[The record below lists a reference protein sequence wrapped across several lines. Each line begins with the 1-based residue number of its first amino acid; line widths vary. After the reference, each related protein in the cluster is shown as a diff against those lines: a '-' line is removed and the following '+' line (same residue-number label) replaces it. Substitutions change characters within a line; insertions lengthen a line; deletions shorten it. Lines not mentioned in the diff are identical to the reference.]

1 MSLATKCLVLFGG
14 ATVLIVLAALTF
26 PWFRMTSL
34 IDQGQ
39 LELSRQMAAT
49 WDHLDRQAAAAEVG
63 NAPAVTPAEPGAEPT
78 PSTAVG
84 PELETPE
91 FARPVERGGVVAR
104 RLSLD
109 EATAMAESDRFI
121 RRALRSLQSNPDR
134 YDFQDSQWSGTS
146 REYRYAMAERSARAG
161 APTLA
166 SLIVLE
172 RRSVEAT
179 RMLLFNTLYLVV
191 AGAAVLVLALIVF
204 YILTQKLVLEPVL
217 SLERTAERVREGNL
231 STRATISTG
240 DEFQQLADT
249 FNSMLNDLQSSQDR
263 LRGINA
269 ALDLKLNELTE
280 TNSVLY
286 QTAKVKGEFLAN
298 VSHELR
304 TPLNSIIGFAE
315 LLMEVAKADV
325 AKGQE
330 TPALQKRMRY
340 LDNILTAGRN
350 LLSMINTLLE
360 MAKIEAGRVE
370 LAVDMMNVRDVCEA
384 LAGLIYPLA
393 ERKQVAVKVEVADE
407 VPLIRTDPK
416 KFQQIVFNFL
426 SNAVKFIEPIE
437 RTGRVPQITLRAERL
452 VPAAA
457 GDEERVRV
465 SVIDNGPGIPTDE
478 QDKIFDKFY
487 QLNGGHTREHA
498 GTGLGLAICKE
509 LATILHAQIQLV
521 SEPGRGS
528 MFSII
533 MPIAIDEDAIR
544 ETALE
549 SRFRGSLAGRREF
562 NEAASA
568 EADAG

>member
-1 MSLATKCLVLFGG
+1 MPKRPARWWPPNRRCWPASSARPLACWKSPDAGIEPELAT
-14 ATVLIVLAALTF
+14 
-26 PWFRMTSL
+26 
-34 IDQGQ
+34 
-39 LELSRQMAAT
+39 
-49 WDHLDRQAAAAEVG
+49 
-63 NAPAVTPAEPGAEPT
+63 PG
-78 PSTAVG
+78 
-84 PELETPE
+84 
-91 FARPVERGGVVAR
+91 FAKPVERGGVVAR
-104 RLSLD
+104 RLTLA
-109 EATAMAESDRFI
+109 EAQELAESDRFI
-121 RRALRSLQSNPDR
+121 RRAINALSESPDR
-134 YDFQDSQWSGTS
+134 YDFQDSRWSGTS

-161 APTLA
+161 ASTLT

-231 STRATISTG
+231 STRATIDTG

-249 FNSMLNDLQSSQDR
+249 LNSMLNDLQSSQDR

-286 QTAKVKGEFLAN
+286 QAAKVKGEFLAN

-325 AKGQE
+325 ARGEE
-330 TPALQKRMRY
+330 TPALHKRMRY

-370 LAVDMMNVRDVCEA
+370 LAVDMMNMRDVCEA

-393 ERKQVAVKVEVADE
+393 ERKQVAVKVEVAED

-465 SVIDNGPGIPTDE
+465 SVIDNGPGIPADE

-533 MPIAIDEDAIR
+533 MPLEIDEDSVR

-568 EADAG
+568 PTEPG